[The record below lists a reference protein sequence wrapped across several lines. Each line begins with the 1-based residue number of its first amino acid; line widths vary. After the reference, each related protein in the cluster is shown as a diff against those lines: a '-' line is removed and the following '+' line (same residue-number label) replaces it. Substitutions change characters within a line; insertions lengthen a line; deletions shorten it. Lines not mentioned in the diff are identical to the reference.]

1 MLDPYSIIMT
11 TETSLSVQTIE
22 TVLPEVPATRGRS
35 VARWVS
41 RLASPPLLAVICA
54 ALTAARSATYGA
66 WGWAGFLVGFTILL
80 PTLFIVWLLR
90 HGKIT
95 DFDVYVRK
103 QRFWPY
109 VVSLSCG
116 ALTWIVMSVGG
127 APQMFLVLS
136 GAAVGQGLTLFLINT
151 RWKISAHA
159 AGTASFAVLS
169 WQLLGSGG
177 LPLLLII
184 PLVAWS
190 RLRLHRHTF
199 GQVVA
204 GSALGAGFIF
214 GALSL
219 WG

>member
-1 MLDPYSIIMT
+1 MAL
-11 TETSLSVQTIE
+11 ETSPTPPTQDH
-22 TVLPEVPATRGRS
+22 VLPSLPATRDRV

-41 RLASPPLLAVICA
+41 RLASPPLLAVICT
-54 ALTAARSATYGA
+54 ALTAARSATSGA
-66 WGWAGFLVGFTILL
+66 WGWAGFLVGFTILV

-90 HGKIT
+90 QGKIT

-109 VVSLSCG
+109 VISLSCG
-116 ALTWIVMSVGG
+116 ALTWVVMSVGG

-204 GSALGAGFIF
+204 GSALGAAFIF
-214 GALSL
+214 GALHL

>member
-1 MLDPYSIIMT
+1 MALEPSPTPPPQDH
-11 TETSLSVQTIE
+11 
-22 TVLPEVPATRGRS
+22 VLPSLPVTRDRV

-41 RLASPPLLAVICA
+41 RLASPPLLAVICT
-54 ALTAARSATYGA
+54 ALTAARSATSGA
-66 WGWAGFLVGFTILL
+66 WGWAGFLVGFTILV

-90 HGKIT
+90 QGKIT

-109 VVSLSCG
+109 VISLSCG
-116 ALTWIVMSVGG
+116 ALTWVVMSVGG

-204 GSALGAGFIF
+204 GSALGAAFIF
-214 GALSL
+214 GALHL